1 MQKINF
7 ISEIVSEILKFKNPA
22 IWLAENILAYKLRNA
37 FSRHGFFT
45 ESYSHLWDITW
56 STKSNSTM
64 KIWLWHFL
72 VYMAKYPHGKK
83 NENIHWV
90 DPEKNVT
97 DRQAGRQRD
106 RQNDRQTDRKMD

>member
-37 FSRHGFFT
+37 FSRHGFST

-83 NENIHWV
+83 MRTSTE
-90 DPEKNVT
+90 
-97 DRQAGRQRD
+97 
-106 RQNDRQTDRKMD
+106 